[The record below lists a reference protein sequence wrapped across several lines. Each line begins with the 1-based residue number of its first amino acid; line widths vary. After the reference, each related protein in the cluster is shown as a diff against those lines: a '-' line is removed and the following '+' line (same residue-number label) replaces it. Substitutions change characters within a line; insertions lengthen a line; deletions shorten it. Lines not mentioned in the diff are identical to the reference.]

1 MSSMRSIYRK
11 IAKEHGVSV
20 KEVKEEMQA
29 ALNAAYQNNRDPVIA
44 ANQQRV
50 PKKGEIPT
58 VEEFL
63 RYASRQNKK
72 KRKYC
77 QSLAEIFCGAFCFW
91 KG

>member
-1 MSSMRSIYRK
+1 
-11 IAKEHGVSV
+11 
-20 KEVKEEMQA
+20 MQA

-63 RYASRQNKK
+63 RYASGQIKK
-72 KRKYC
+72 K
-77 QSLAEIFCGAFCFW
+77 
-91 KG
+91 

>member
-20 KEVKEEMQA
+20 KEVKEKMQA

-63 RYASRQNKK
+63 RYVSGQIKK
-72 KRKYC
+72 K
-77 QSLAEIFCGAFCFW
+77 
-91 KG
+91 